1 MKASM
6 TTLLPKL
13 DSEVEPQRV
22 KKSIT
27 GVKILGTGS
36 YVPEMVLRNEDL
48 ADLGCDTEWI
58 KQRTGILERRIAPED
73 QATSDLAVEAAKD
86 CLEKSGVSADEIDL
100 ILVATMTPDH
110 FAPSTSCIVQSRLGC
125 QAGALDINAAC
136 SGFLYGLITASQF
149 VSSGC
154 YKKVLLIGAE
164 TMARTVN
171 PKDIKTVPLFGDAAG
186 AVIVGAAEEGDQS
199 CGVLSFELGSDG
211 SQGGL
216 LLIPSGAFREPVTVD
231 RVKEGRHYLHMD
243 GRPVFKWAVRQIAQ
257 ATRNVVEDAELT
269 LDQIDAFIFHQAN
282 IRILDAA
289 VADLEIE
296 ADRVF
301 TNLHNYGNT
310 SAGSVP
316 LAIDEAVSV
325 GLIKPGS
332 KTVLCGFG
340 AGLTWGAAVFQW

>member
-1 MKASM
+1 MKVYMS
-6 TTLLPKL
+6 TTLPN
-13 DSEVEPQRV
+13 SEPRAQAERIKRSV
-22 KKSIT
+22 T
-27 GVKILGTGS
+27 GVKILGSGS
-36 YVPEMVLRNEDL
+36 YVPEVVLKNEDL
-48 ADLGCDTEWI
+48 AELGCDTEWI

-73 QATSDLAVEAAKD
+73 QATSDLAYHAAVD
-86 CLEKSGVSADEIDL
+86 CLKKSGLTPDDIDL

-110 FAPSTSCIVQSRLGC
+110 FAPSTACIVQNRLNC
-125 QAGALDINAAC
+125 QAAALDINAAC
-136 SGFLYGLITASQF
+136 SGFIYGLITASQF
-149 VSSGC
+149 VKTGC
-154 YKKVLLIGAE
+154 YRRILLIGAE

-186 AVIVGAAEEGDQS
+186 AIIVGPSEDGDQD
-199 CGVLSFELGSDG
+199 CGILAFELGSDG

-231 RVKEGRHYLHMD
+231 RVKEGRQFLHMD
-243 GRPVFKWAVRQIAQ
+243 GRPVFKWAVRQVAQ
-257 ATRNVVEDAELT
+257 ATRNVVADSGLQLED
-269 LDQIDAFIFHQAN
+269 IDAFIFHQAN

-289 VADLEIE
+289 VSDLGI
-296 ADRVF
+296 DQDKVF

-316 LAIDEAVSV
+316 LAVDEAISV